1 MILASE
7 ILGFIGIFLN
17 VIIYQQKD
25 RKKLLS
31 FKLLSDF
38 AWLAHYGLALNFSG
52 AAVAGIGVAR
62 ETTFLSIEGQ
72 KIDRRPFLAVFFV
85 CAPLSVWLTWR
96 DASSLLPA
104 TAFLLSVVSFWQQRP
119 RLSRRLAIP
128 ISLCMLTYDI
138 AVGSIAG
145 IVNEIF
151 TLISTVVGMIRH
163 DMGGQK

>member
-1 MILASE
+1 MIWISE
-7 ILGFIGIFLN
+7 ILGFLGIFLN
-17 VIIYQQKD
+17 VIIYQQKN

-31 FKLLSDF
+31 YKLISDF
-38 AWLAHYGLALNFSG
+38 AWLAHYGFGGNFSG

-62 ETTFLSIEGQ
+62 ETTFLAIEGK
-72 KIDRRPFLAVFFV
+72 KIDRRPFLALFFA
-85 CAPLSVWLTWR
+85 CAMLSVWLTWKNPF
-96 DASSLLPA
+96 SLLPA
-104 TAFLLSVVSFWQQRP
+104 GASLLSVVSFWQQKP

-151 TLISTVVGMIRH
+151 TLVSTVVGMVRH
-163 DMGGQK
+163 DRKN